1 MKKCI
6 AIFFLLIT
14 AVFFSQQKQPKIG
27 LVLSGGGAKGFAHI
41 GVLKEI
47 DKAGIQLDYIGGT
60 SMGAIVGGLYAA
72 GYSADQI
79 ETIVKETDFLS
90 LVRDQL
96 PRSSET
102 FFDKEYGENTM
113 ITLPVRKGVIGL
125 PKAISKG
132 QNVLNL
138 LLELFDSLDGN
149 QDFKT
154 LSVPFFCVATD
165 VETGGQVILEKGSL
179 PLALRAS
186 GSFPTLLNPVA
197 IGGKL
202 LVDGGIA
209 NNFPV
214 SIMKSKGIDIVIGS
228 DVEGKLYKKDKLN
241 SAVSIMSQIMSYQ
254 MYNKT
259 KKEKEDIE
267 VYIHPDISN
276 FSVVDFDKKDKI
288 LEIGI
293 AEAAKFTNVFIE
305 LAAKQKVKRE
315 RQPLKLND
323 DKFLISSIA
332 IQGAEN
338 YTRAFVLG
346 KLKLRE
352 GDSVS
357 RREIT
362 KKIYLLSATKNYDRI
377 EYNLIK
383 KVNNSYLLSFYLNE
397 SIDNATLN
405 LGVHYDHLYKSSV
418 LANYSQ
424 KHLLVNNDMFSVDMI
439 LGDNLRYN
447 LNYFVDNGFYIS
459 YGFRSRYNHF
469 TSSTKVNPL
478 VSSFPNVNNINLK
491 YTDNTNQFF
500 VQTTFDRKFALGLG
514 TEHKYIHVT
523 TATVTTNNEKTIL
536 DKSHYFSTFGY
547 LKLDTYDKK
556 YFPTK
561 GYFADLNFR
570 WNMAST
576 DFNKNFQSFGQAKGT
591 IGFAKT
597 LLNKITFK
605 MTNEAGFTLENPESE
620 IFRFY
625 LGGYNQNYIN
635 TFIPFYGYDFAELS
649 NDSFV
654 KSEFN
659 FRYAITEKHNL
670 IFIANYG
677 RLGQNVFRDID
688 LFKDVKSGYAFGYTY
703 NSIIGPLEIKYSWS
717 PEVHQNFLLFNLGFW
732 F

>member
-1 MKKCI
+1 MKKFITTC
-6 AIFFLLIT
+6 FLLISI
-14 AVFFSQQKQPKIG
+14 VFYSQEKQPKIG
-27 LVLSGGGAKGFAHI
+27 LVLSGGGAKGFAHV

-47 DKAGIQLDYIGGT
+47 DKAGIRLDYIGGT

-79 ETIVKETDFLS
+79 ENIIKETDFLS

-96 PRSSET
+96 PRNSET
-102 FFDKEYGENTM
+102 FFEKEYGENTM
-113 ITLPVRKGVIGL
+113 ITLPVKRGVIGL

-149 QDFKT
+149 QDFSK

-165 VETGGQVILEKGSL
+165 VETGGQVLLEKGSL

-186 GSFPTLLNPVA
+186 GSFPTLLNPVVLN
-197 IGGKL
+197 GKL

-214 SIMKSKGIDIVIGS
+214 SIMKSKGIDIVIGV
-228 DVEGKLYKKDKLN
+228 DVEGKLQKKDKLN
-241 SAVSIMSQIMSYQ
+241 SALSIMNQIMSYQ

-259 KKEKEDIE
+259 KKEKEKID

-276 FSVVDFDKKDKI
+276 FSVVDFDKKDEI
-288 LEIGI
+288 LKIGI
-293 AEAAKFTNVFIE
+293 DEAAKYTEVFNE
-305 LAAKQKVKRE
+305 LAAKQKIKRN
-315 RQPLKLND
+315 RTVLKLSNE
-323 DKFLISSIA
+323 KLLVSSIA
-332 IQGAEN
+332 IDGAKD

-346 KLKLRE
+346 KLKLKE
-352 GDSVS
+352 GDSLT

-383 KVNNSYLLSFYLNE
+383 KIDQSYLLSFYLKE
-397 SIDNATLN
+397 TSENASLK
-405 LGVHYDHLYKSSV
+405 LGVHYDFLYKSSV

-424 KHLLVNNDMFSVDMI
+424 KHLFVDNDKLSLDMI

-469 TSSTKVNPL
+469 SSNSKFNPIL
-478 VSSFPNVNNINLK
+478 STFPNVTNINLK
-491 YTDNTNQFF
+491 YTDFTNQFF

-514 TEHKYIHVT
+514 AEYKYIKAT
-523 TATVTTNNEKTIL
+523 TATITLNGQATII
-536 DKSHYFSTFGY
+536 DKSNYFNTFGY

-561 GYFADLNFR
+561 GYFADLNFK
-570 WNMAST
+570 WYLTSSDYNN
-576 DFNKNFQSFGQAKGT
+576 DFQSFGQAKGT
-591 IGFAKT
+591 LGFAKT
-597 LLNKITFK
+597 FWDKLTFQ
-605 MTNEAGFTLENPESE
+605 MTNEAGFTLKNPQSE
-620 IFRFY
+620 VFDFY

-635 TFIPFYGYDFAELS
+635 TFVSFYGYDFAELS
-649 NDSFV
+649 DNTFV

-659 FRYAITEKHNL
+659 FRYAMADNHYA

-677 RLGQNVFRDID
+677 RLEENVFRDVK
-688 LFKDVKSGYAFGYTY
+688 LFKNIKSGYAVGYSY
-703 NSIIGPLEIKYSWS
+703 NSLIGPLEIKYSWS
-717 PEVHQNFLLFNLGFW
+717 PEINQNFWLFNLGFW

>member
-1 MKKCI
+1 MKKQLVT
-6 AIFFLLIT
+6 FFLLISV
-14 AVFFSQQKQPKIG
+14 ALFSQVKQPKIG

-90 LVRDQL
+90 LVIDQL

-102 FFDKEYGENTM
+102 FFEKEYGENTM

-138 LLELFDSLDGN
+138 LIELFDSLDGN

-165 VETGGQVILEKGSL
+165 VETGGQVLLEKGSL

-209 NNFPV
+209 NNFPI

-228 DVEGKLYKKDKLN
+228 DVEGKLYKKEKLN

-259 KKEKEDIE
+259 KKEKENID
-267 VYIHPDISN
+267 VYIHPDISE
-276 FSVVDFDKKDKI
+276 FSVVDFDKKDEI
-288 LEIGI
+288 LKIGI
-293 AEAAKFTNVFIE
+293 DEAAKFTSVFKE
-305 LAAKQKVKRE
+305 LAAKQKVKRK
-315 RQPLKLND
+315 RVPLVLNN

-332 IQGAEN
+332 IDGAEN
-338 YTRAFVLG
+338 YTRAFILG
-346 KLKLRE
+346 KLKLKE
-352 GDSVS
+352 GDSVT

-362 KKIYLLSATKNYDRI
+362 KKIYLLSATKNYERI

-383 KVNNSYLLSFYLNE
+383 KVNNTYLLSFYLNE
-397 SIDNATLN
+397 TIENAALK
-405 LGVHYDHLYKSSV
+405 LGVHYDFLYKSSV

-424 KHLLVNNDMFSVDMI
+424 KHLLVNNDKFSVDMI

-491 YTDNTNQFF
+491 YIDNTNQFF

-514 TEHKYIHVT
+514 TEHKYIKAT
-523 TATVTTNNEKTIL
+523 TATITTNDEVTII
-536 DKSHYFSTFGY
+536 DKSHYFNTFGY

-556 YFPTK
+556 HFPTV
-561 GYFADLNFR
+561 GYFADLNFKWYMR
-570 WNMAST
+570 ST
-576 DFNKNFQSFGQAKGT
+576 DYNEDFKSFGQAKGT

-597 LLNKITFK
+597 FWDKFTFQ
-605 MTNEAGFTLENPESE
+605 MTNEAGFTLENTQSQV
-620 IFRFY
+620 FNFY

-635 TFIPFYGYDFAELS
+635 TFTSFYGYDFAELT
-649 NDSFV
+649 DKTFT

-659 FRYAITEKHNL
+659 FRYALTDTHYA
-670 IFIANYG
+670 IFIANYA
-677 RLGQNVFRDID
+677 RLGDNVFRDID
-688 LFKDVKSGYAFGYTY
+688 LFKDVKSGYAIGYTY
-703 NSIIGPLEIKYSWS
+703 NSIVGPLEIKYSWS
-717 PEVHQNFLLFNLGFW
+717 PEAHQNFLLFNLGFW

>member
-1 MKKCI
+1 MKKQLVT
-6 AIFFLLIT
+6 FFLLISV
-14 AVFFSQQKQPKIG
+14 ALFSQVKQPKIG

-102 FFDKEYGENTM
+102 FFEKEYGENTM

-138 LLELFDSLDGN
+138 LIELFDSLDGN

-165 VETGGQVILEKGSL
+165 VETGGQVLLEKGSL

-209 NNFPV
+209 NNFPI

-228 DVEGKLYKKDKLN
+228 DVEGKLYKKEKLN

-259 KKEKEDIE
+259 KKEKENID
-267 VYIHPDISN
+267 VYIHPDISD
-276 FSVVDFDKKDKI
+276 FSVVDFDKKDEI
-288 LEIGI
+288 LKIGI
-293 AEAAKFTNVFIE
+293 DEAAKFTSVFKE
-305 LAAKQKVKRE
+305 LAAKQKVKRK
-315 RQPLKLND
+315 RVPLVLNN

-332 IQGAEN
+332 IDGAEN

-346 KLKLRE
+346 KLKLKE
-352 GDSVS
+352 GDSVT

-362 KKIYLLSATKNYDRI
+362 KKIYLLSATKNYERI

-383 KVNNSYLLSFYLNE
+383 KVNNTYLLSFYLNE
-397 SIDNATLN
+397 TIENAALK
-405 LGVHYDHLYKSSV
+405 LGVHYDFLYKSSV

-424 KHLLVNNDMFSVDMI
+424 KHLLVNNDKFSVDMI

-514 TEHKYIHVT
+514 TEHKYIKAT
-523 TATVTTNNEKTIL
+523 TATITTNDEVTII
-536 DKSHYFSTFGY
+536 DKSHYFNTFGY

-556 YFPTK
+556 HFPTE
-561 GYFADLNFR
+561 GYFADLNFKWYMR
-570 WNMAST
+570 ST
-576 DFNKNFQSFGQAKGT
+576 DYNEDFKSFGQAKGT

-597 LLNKITFK
+597 FWDKFTFQ
-605 MTNEAGFTLENPESE
+605 MTNEAGFTLENTQSQV
-620 IFRFY
+620 FNFY

-635 TFIPFYGYDFAELS
+635 TFTTFYGYDFAELT
-649 NDSFV
+649 DKTFT

-659 FRYAITEKHNL
+659 FRYALTDTHYA
-670 IFIANYG
+670 IFIANYA
-677 RLGQNVFRDID
+677 RLGDNVFRDID
-688 LFKDVKSGYAFGYTY
+688 LFKDVKSGYAIGYTY

-717 PEVHQNFLLFNLGFW
+717 PEAHQNFLLFNLGFW